1 MSSAV
6 NHRKR
11 SHRSETNKR
20 GAFNASSRRAY
31 IRTARDQRNRSVFSR
46 IAALFHRRALKA
58 NTAKE
63 VAEK

>member
-1 MSSAV
+1 MSSAA

-11 SHRSETNKR
+11 SHRSEMNKR

-46 IAALFHRRALKA
+46 IASLFHRRALKSNPA
-58 NTAKE
+58 RE
-63 VAEK
+63 VEP